1 MRLTSIR
8 WMIVLILVMTSA
20 VPAASAA
27 APPGP
32 EVSARSAALLDAD
45 SGRLLYEKDARR
57 RMPIASV
64 TKIMTAIVAIEHGN
78 LSEKVTVSSRAEG
91 VEGSSIYLAGGRA
104 DPPRA
109 SVVRT
114 DAPVRQRCGGGDRR
128 TCGRI
133 GGGLCLY
140 DE

>member
-1 MRLTSIR
+1 AEDGIR
-8 WMIVLILVMTSA
+8 DFHVTGVQTCALPIS

-57 RMPIASV
+57 RMSIASV

-78 LSEKVTVSSRAEG
+78 LSEKE
-91 VEGSSIYLAGGRA
+91 IGRA
-104 DPPRA
+104 
-109 SVVRT
+109 S
-114 DAPVRQRCGGGDRR
+114 
-128 TCGRI
+128 GRERVWI
-133 GGGLCLY
+133 ARGPGRGA
-140 DE
+140 